1 MRFLLFCCLS
11 AVLLAG
17 CASPPPPK
25 TSLEL
30 QAMQA
35 REMDATKTV
44 AFAAVMS
51 VFQDLGYVIS
61 SADLPT
67 GFLTAKSPTKSHKV
81 FLGPNVMEDT
91 KATAFVEDMPNGKA
105 RVRLNF
111 VYCNRTSSKKGRIG
125 ENEKP
130 VEDPMVYQKAF
141 ERIDEGIFVRKATK

>member
-1 MRFLLFCCLS
+1 MRSLLCYCLG

-30 QAMQA
+30 QAIQA
-35 REMDATKTV
+35 REMDATKAV
-44 AFAAVMS
+44 AFASVMS

-61 SADLPT
+61 SADLAT

-91 KATAFVEDMPNGKA
+91 KATAFVEDMPNSRA

-111 VYCNRTSSKKGRIG
+111 VYCNRTSSKKGRVG
-125 ENEKP
+125 ENETP
-130 VEDPMVYQKAF
+130 VESPVVYQKAF
-141 ERIDEGIFVRKATK
+141 ERIDEAIFLRKATK